1 MTTSVLLRDIA
12 DHDVY
17 LCGSDGWMTAA
28 RAAAIGAGVPPAAVH
43 LERFSY

>member
-1 MTTSVLLRDIA
+1 MVPDIA

-28 RAAAIGAGVPPAAVH
+28 RAAAVGAGVPRARVH
-43 LERFSY
+43 LERFAY